1 MNQNDQIINGGEARY
16 LSELPEFQ
24 DGLPHGIVN
33 KTKTDVGGT
42 YVAANCRSN
51 YIIVCPFRDLVDS
64 IAADKNN
71 KYVVFKCYGGVR
83 EHQFRKY
90 IKDHKI
96 YKIAVTYD
104 SLPKLLKWMDG
115 KTENWKLL
123 IDEYHLILEDMD
135 FRENAIMDM
144 INNVTKF
151 NHYTFLSATPMD
163 EDYEIEFFKQLPH
176 YNVVWK
182 KGLPITVKKI
192 KATCLSKGLC
202 NLIKIFREFG
212 FRIPDIDGELRDV
225 EQLFIFLNSVTTARQ
240 IADTL
245 ELDEDEIKICCAERQ
260 RNRLLLGRYQI
271 ESVCSPN
278 KRINFFT
285 KKCFQGCNLFS
296 QNGLIIVASDAYR
309 TQTLVD
315 ISTTMEQISGRLREN
330 GEYKNIFRNTMVHI
344 YSTNKNILTDEEFE
358 QKMKKKE
365 EDAARL
371 LSLQEKADDEEQETL
386 VRKVNIETDLLSIID
401 GRLKYNEIKKK
412 SFYFKQDIRKAYK
425 DGIYLSA
432 RYDESEKFVQT
443 NQELWKDFDIEL
455 ARAVTISYEQLLKDY
470 LDHPSEEYEQEY
482 PEFRDFRRYLKQT
495 EMNSLRWNKEK
506 MLQAVQDKK
515 KLQQVFMTIYKKGE
529 FFSNKTLKK
538 LLTEQFQKVGIKL
551 APKATLILQCSIYK
565 VENTSEYI
573 DGKKVN
579 GYRFGDMIYD
589 FKL

>member
-1 MNQNDQIINGGEARY
+1 MNIIIDGGNARY

-42 YVAANCRSN
+42 YVAANCQSN

-71 KYVVFKCYGGVR
+71 KYDVFKCYGRVK
-83 EHQFRKY
+83 EYQFQKY
-90 IKDHKI
+90 IKEHKI

-115 KTENWKLL
+115 KTEGWKLL
-123 IDEYHLILEDMD
+123 IDEYHLIIEDMD
-135 FRENAIMDM
+135 FREAAITEM
-144 INNVTKF
+144 ISMVTMF
-151 NHYTFLSATPMD
+151 SHYTFLSATPID
-163 EDYEIEFFKQLPH
+163 EDYEIDFFKQLQH
-176 YNVVWK
+176 YKVVWQ

-202 NLIKIFREFG
+202 NLIKIFLENG
-212 FRIPDIDGELRDV
+212 IRIPDIDGELREV

-245 ELDEDEIKICCAERQ
+245 ELDEDEVKICCAEKQ
-260 RNRLLLGRYQI
+260 RNRLVLGRYKI

-296 QNGLIIVASDAYR
+296 NNGLVIVASDAYR

-330 GEYKNIFRNTMVHI
+330 DDYKNIFRNTMVHI

-365 EDAARL
+365 EDATRL
-371 LSLQEKADDEEQETL
+371 LSLQAKADEKELATL
-386 VRKVNIETDLLSIID
+386 IRKVNIETDLLSIID
-401 GRLKYNEIKKK
+401 GRLKYNDLKKQ
-412 SFYFKQDIRKAYK
+412 SFYLKQEIRKTYK
-425 DGIYLSA
+425 DGIYL
-432 RYDESEKFVQT
+432 REKYDKSEKFIQT

-470 LDHPSEEYEQEY
+470 LDHPSESYEQEY
-482 PEFRDFRRYLKQT
+482 PEFSDFRRYLKET
-495 EMNSLRWNKEK
+495 EMNSCRWNKDK
-506 MLQAVQDKK
+506 MMKMVED
-515 KLQQVFMTIYKKGE
+515 YKKMNAVYKAIYRKGFISSKELKALFTNE
-529 FFSNKTLKK
+529 F
-538 LLTEQFQKVGIKL
+538 QQRGITIS
-551 APKATLILQCSIYK
+551 PKATQIMSCNLYEVRKCK
-565 VENTSEYI
+565 VRI
-573 DGKKVN
+573 DGKLTD
-579 GYRFGDMIYD
+579 GYEIGDWK
-589 FKL
+589 FKFEM

>member
-1 MNQNDQIINGGEARY
+1 MKLINGGNARY

-71 KYVVFKCYGGVR
+71 KYDVFKCYGGVR
-83 EHQFRKY
+83 EHQFKKY
-90 IKDHKI
+90 IKEHQI

-115 KTENWKLL
+115 KTEGWKLL
-123 IDEYHLILEDMD
+123 IDEYHLIIEDMD
-135 FRENAIMDM
+135 FREAAITEM
-144 INNVTKF
+144 ISMVTMF
-151 NHYTFLSATPMD
+151 SHYTFLSATPID
-163 EDYEIEFFKQLPH
+163 EDYEVEFFKNLPH
-176 YNVVWK
+176 YKVVWQ

-202 NLIKIFREFG
+202 NLIKIFLENG
-212 FRIPDIDGELRDV
+212 IRIPDIDGELREV

-245 ELDEDEIKICCAERQ
+245 ELDEDEVKICCAEKQ
-260 RNRLLLGRYQI
+260 RNRLVLGRYKI

-296 QNGLIIVASDAYR
+296 NNGLVIVASDAYR

-330 GEYKNIFRNTMVHI
+330 DYYKNAFRNTMVHI

-358 QKMKKKE
+358 QKMRKKE

-371 LSLQEKADDEEQETL
+371 LSLQAKANEKELATL
-386 VRKVNIETDLLSIID
+386 IRKVNIETDLLSIID
-401 GRLKYNEIKKK
+401 GRLKYNDLKKQ
-412 SFYFKQDIRKAYK
+412 SFYLKQEIRKTYK
-425 DGIYLSA
+425 DGIYL
-432 RYDESEKFVQT
+432 REKYDKSEKFFQT

-470 LDHPSEEYEQEY
+470 LNYPTESYEQEY
-482 PEFRDFRRYLKQT
+482 PEFRDFRRYLKET
-495 EMNSLRWNKEK
+495 EMNSLRWNKDK
-506 MLQAVQDKK
+506 MMKMVEDYKQMNAVYKD
-515 KLQQVFMTIYKKGE
+515 IYRKGFISSKE
-529 FFSNKTLKK
+529 LKALFTK
-538 LLTEQFQKVGIKL
+538 EFQKRGITIS
-551 APKATLILQCSIYK
+551 PKATQIMNCNLFEVRKCK
-565 VENTSEYI
+565 VRI
-573 DGKKVN
+573 DGKLTD
-579 GYRFGDMIYD
+579 GYEIGDWKYKFEM
-589 FKL
+589 